1 MAHFKI
7 FKSEKNKQF
16 YFNFIGNNGQV
27 MLQSEGYTRKS
38 NAKKAI
44 TAIKKGV
51 LTAITIEK

>member
-44 TAIKKGV
+44 ASLKKSIANAKIK
-51 LTAITIEK
+51 E